1 MREIET
7 GSEEKVEMSL
17 ATDLGI
23 EHPKLRRL
31 HQDWVDR
38 RRDRAMPSRADFDIL
53 DLRYIVGDLNLLD
66 VLHEPLRFRFRVHG
80 SSAVARL
87 GFDLTGRTVD
97 DYPDPEYRTVVVK
110 HYTTA
115 VRSRAPLRIVRDPY
129 RVRDRVLRW
138 EGLIL
143 PLSDDGERVN
153 MLMVGLSVD

>member
-1 MREIET
+1 MP
-7 GSEEKVEMSL
+7 L

-23 EHPKLRRL
+23 ERPKLQRL
-31 HQDWVDR
+31 HQDWLDR
-38 RRDRAMPSRADFDIL
+38 RQGRTMPSRADFDIL
-53 DLRYIVGDLNLLD
+53 DLGYILGDLNLLD
-66 VLHEPLRFRFRVHG
+66 VLYEPLRFQFRVHG
-80 SSAVARL
+80 SNATARL

-97 DYPDPEYRTVVVK
+97 DYPDPEYRNIVAE
-110 HYTTA
+110 HYTSA
-115 VRSRAPLRIVRDPY
+115 VRSKAPLRILHDPY